1 MCSFISVLN
10 NKHSINNRA
19 PIHFK
24 NSIKYKQKHEDYNIK
39 KNMTRTILF
48 SMSLKTYRKNTD

>member
-1 MCSFISVLN
+1 MCRFISVLN

-39 KNMTRTILF
+39 KYDSNHFIF
-48 SMSLKTYRKNTD
+48 